1 MQHAAPTADPRG
13 MKRTHP
19 DRSAEVLPPEGVIE
33 MACTKYG
40 DDPELFHAY
49 ASFAGRVDAFLSCR
63 GLRGW
68 QTLDV
73 ERFIG
78 SARTPSEAGTLCCML
93 ATVLPWMVGAQD
105 IGHSDARR
113 QLVALLEACPADAQ
127 ARACVAQAVEQL
139 EEMETGDSLALRH

>member
-1 MQHAAPTADPRG
+1 MADPTS
-13 MKRTHP
+13 MKRSHP
-19 DRSAEVLPPEGVIE
+19 KHSTEVLPPEGVIE

-73 ERFIG
+73 ERFLQ
-78 SARTPSEAGTLCCML
+78 SARTPAEAGTLCCML

-105 IGHSDARR
+105 ISRRAATR
-113 QLVALLEACPADAQ
+113 QLAALLDSCPDDAQ
-127 ARACVAQAVEQL
+127 ARACVRQSMEQL
-139 EEMETGDSLALRH
+139 EETDPGAPPQLRH